1 MTVGVTFLHEIHCNW
16 KLDKSLY
23 FMKQAAGHL
32 ILLQSTIAIILTII
46 RIQEVW
52 WLIVDCILCCCGP
65 TATTIWTVVGCCWA
79 LSRADLPW
87 KFLPHQHVL
96 CVVAAVVPP
105 CTAPPSRRFLC
116 AFFARPLD
124 KAARGG
130 EQIKV
135 VEHAV
140 KWHPPQHR
148 IPHQHRRCYFL
159 VHSHHQDCLWNYI
172 GKAKTTD
179 QMKRQPPHRAIMS

>member
-1 MTVGVTFLHEIHCNW
+1 MTVGVTFLHEIHSNW

-32 ILLQSTIAIILTII
+32 ILLQSTIAIILSII

-79 LSRADLPW
+79 LSLADLPW

-105 CTAPPSRRFLC
+105 CTAITPLLVCILCPASWQSGAWRRANKSCGTCSQVTSTVRHNTASLTSTSST
-116 AFFARPLD
+116 
-124 KAARGG
+124 RGVAPWNTG
-130 EQIKV
+130 TT
-135 VEHAV
+135 
-140 KWHPPQHR
+140 R
-148 IPHQHRRCYFL
+148 IVCE
-159 VHSHHQDCLWNYI
+159 
-172 GKAKTTD
+172 T
-179 QMKRQPPHRAIMS
+179 M